1 MELGQG
7 LGRELLTIRLEYNV
21 LWVSVRKW
29 KSSQSVSTQA
39 LKLWRED
46 LRPSL
51 LCPARIGP
59 LS

>member
-39 LKLWRED
+39 LKLWR
-46 LRPSL
+46 
-51 LCPARIGP
+51 
-59 LS
+59 